1 MKLDDTER
9 KLAESERAR
18 AIEKEYNQAQSIANM
33 SNMMAAIDP
42 TSKTQVNENLDL
54 DEVIKVALLR
64 RASIA
69 SNMPN
74 NQTATH
80 ASQHT

>member
-1 MKLDDTER
+1 
-9 KLAESERAR
+9 
-18 AIEKEYNQAQSIANM
+18 M

-74 NQTATH
+74 N
-80 ASQHT
+80 